1 MGVLNKNKKSGWV
14 EPIELLT
21 HNRIDIIY
29 KLLYVIYNKL
39 LPEFSYE
46 IYKQHLS
53 IITNGLFKET
63 DQEKKSLDSYIKSF
77 NQVIKSIK
85 NNGFDSN
92 ISSVPLSNR
101 HSVNNGSHR
110 VAASI
115 YFNKKVFCTNTT
127 NPISAYNYKYFK
139 DRGLDDQILEFGVLK
154 YIELKSKVFLALI
167 WPSANKEINYFNSFS
182 NVIYEKKFKLNQN
195 GAHNFL
201 AQVYKEQK
209 WIGSFE
215 NGYGGSYVKLSQSFK
230 NFSPV
235 HAIFFHSDSLQ
246 EVNKIKSDLRKK
258 FKIKKASIHITDNDN
273 ETLDIAKYIL
283 NKNSIHFLNTAKPY
297 LYKSLFNKLK
307 SFKKN
312 LKNSK
317 ISINN
322 VVIDDEGVLSIYG
335 IRDFKNFTYFKKNEI
350 FEENEKEV
358 YNHSPNDL
366 IFNPKFHFYFN
377 DFKFVSLNEIKKMK
391 KNRQLSYDNND
402 IKLIEKKIKQEPWS
416 FLLISDILFLFK
428 ARLVAFLIPVSKKL
442 KFYNIAKW
450 VYKRVFK

>member
-1 MGVLNKNKKSGWV
+1 MGVLNKNKKSGWIQ
-14 EPIELLT
+14 PIELLT

-29 KLLYVIYNKL
+29 KLLYVIYKKL
-39 LPEFSYE
+39 LPEFSSQ

-53 IITNGLFKET
+53 VITNGLFKES
-63 DQEKKSLDSYIKSF
+63 DQEKKGLDSYIKSF
-77 NQVIKSIK
+77 NQVLKSI
-85 NNGFDSN
+85 NNKGFDLD
-92 ISSVPLSNR
+92 ISSVPLSNG
-101 HSVNNGSHR
+101 HSIVNGAHR

-115 YFNKKVFCTNTT
+115 YLNKKVFCTNTS
-127 NPISAYNYKYFK
+127 NPISIYNYKYFR

-154 YIELKSKVFLALI
+154 YIELKSNVFLALI
-167 WPSANKEINYFNSFS
+167 WPSANKKINYLQSFS

-209 WIGSFE
+209 WIGGFE

-235 HAIFFHSDSLQ
+235 HAIFFHHDSIK
-246 EVNKIKSDLRKK
+246 EVNEIKSDLRKK

-273 ETLDIAKYIL
+273 ETLDLAKYIL
-283 NKNSIHFLNTAKPY
+283 NKNSIHFLNNAKPY

-312 LKNSK
+312 LKYSK
-317 ISINN
+317 ININD

-335 IRDFKNFTYFKKNEI
+335 IRDFKNFTYFKKNDI
-350 FEENEKEV
+350 IEENDNRA
-358 YNHSPNDL
+358 YNQNPNDL
-366 IFNPKFHFYFN
+366 IFNPKLHFYFN
-377 DFKFVSLNEIKKMK
+377 DFKFTSLNEIKKMK
-391 KNRQLSYDNND
+391 ENRQLGHDIND
-402 IKLIEKKIKQEPWS
+402 IKIIQKKIQQESWS
-416 FLLISDILFLFK
+416 FLIISNTLFLFK
-428 ARLVAFLIPVSKKL
+428 AKIVAFLIPVSKKL

>member
-1 MGVLNKNKKSGWV
+1 MRVLNKNKKSAWIQ
-14 EPIELLT
+14 PIELLT

-63 DQEKKSLDSYIKSF
+63 DQEKKGLDSYIKSF
-77 NQVIKSIK
+77 NQVLKSIN

-92 ISSVPLSNR
+92 ISSVPLSHR
-101 HSVNNGSHR
+101 HSVINGAHR

-115 YFNKKVFCTNTT
+115 YLNKKVFCTNTS
-127 NPISAYNYKYFK
+127 NPISIYNYKYFK

-167 WPSANKEINYFNSFS
+167 WPSANKKINYLNSFRS
-182 NVIYEKKFKLNQN
+182 VIYEKKFKLNQN

-201 AQVYKEQK
+201 AQVYKGQK

-235 HAIFFHSDSLQ
+235 HAIFFHSDSLK

-258 FKIKKASIHITDNDN
+258 FKIKKASIHITDNDD
-273 ETLDIAKYIL
+273 ETLDLAKYIL
-283 NKNSIHFLNTAKPY
+283 NKNSLHFLNKAKPY

-307 SFKKN
+307 SFKQN

-317 ISINN
+317 ISIND

-335 IRDFKNFTYFKKNEI
+335 IREFKNFTYFKKDQI
-350 FEENEKEV
+350 IEENEA

-402 IKLIEKKIKQEPWS
+402 IKLIEKKTKKEPWS
-416 FLLISDILFLFK
+416 FELISDTLFLFK

>member
-1 MGVLNKNKKSGWV
+1 MRVLNKNKKSAWIQ
-14 EPIELLT
+14 PIELLT

-63 DQEKKSLDSYIKSF
+63 DQEKKGLDSYIKSF
-77 NQVIKSIK
+77 NQVLKSIN

-92 ISSVPLSNR
+92 ISSVPLSHR
-101 HSVNNGSHR
+101 HSVINGAHR

-115 YFNKKVFCTNTT
+115 YLNKKVFCTNTS
-127 NPISAYNYKYFK
+127 NPISIYNYKYFK

-167 WPSANKEINYFNSFS
+167 WPSANKKINYLNSFRS
-182 NVIYEKKFKLNQN
+182 VIYEKKFKLNQN

-235 HAIFFHSDSLQ
+235 HAIFFHSDSLK

-258 FKIKKASIHITDNDN
+258 FKIKKASIHITDNDD
-273 ETLDIAKYIL
+273 ETLDLAKYIL
-283 NKNSIHFLNTAKPY
+283 NKNSLHFLNKAKPY

-307 SFKKN
+307 SFKQN

-317 ISINN
+317 ISIND

-335 IRDFKNFTYFKKNEI
+335 IREFKNFTYFKKDQI
-350 FEENEKEV
+350 IEENEA

-402 IKLIEKKIKQEPWS
+402 IKLIEKKTKKEPWS
-416 FLLISDILFLFK
+416 FELISDTLFLFK

>member
-1 MGVLNKNKKSGWV
+1 MGVLNKNKKSGWIQ
-14 EPIELLT
+14 PIELLT

-29 KLLYVIYNKL
+29 KLLYIMYNKI
-39 LPEFSYE
+39 LPEFSYQ

-53 IITNGLFKET
+53 IITNGLFIESG
-63 DQEKKSLDSYIKSF
+63 QEKKGLDSYIKSF
-77 NQVIKSIK
+77 NQILKSLK
-85 NNGFDSN
+85 NKGFDPN

-101 HSVNNGSHR
+101 QSVINGAHR

-115 YFNKKVFCTNTT
+115 YLNKKVFCTNTS
-127 NPISAYNYKYFK
+127 NPISIYDYKYFK

-154 YIELKSKVFLALI
+154 YIELKSNIFLALI
-167 WPSANKEINYFNSFS
+167 WPSANKKINYLKSFS

-235 HAIFFHSDSLQ
+235 HAIFFHHDSIE
-246 EVNKIKSDLRKK
+246 EVNKIKNDLRNK
-258 FKIKKASIHITDNDN
+258 FKIKKSSIHITDNDN
-273 ETLDIAKYIL
+273 ETLDLAKYIL
-283 NKNSIHFLNTAKPY
+283 NKNSIHFLNNAKPY

-307 SFKKN
+307 SIKKN
-312 LKNSK
+312 LENSK
-317 ISINN
+317 TSIND

-335 IRDFKNFTYFKKNEI
+335 IRDFNNFTYFKKNQI
-350 FEENEKEV
+350 IEENENNA
-358 YNHSPNDL
+358 YNLSPNDL

-391 KNRQLSYDNND
+391 KNRQLIYDNND
-402 IKLIEKKIKQEPWS
+402 IKIIQKKTKQESWS
-416 FLLISDILFLFK
+416 FLLIYNTLFLFK
-428 ARLVAFLIPVSKKL
+428 ARIVAFLIPVSKKL

-450 VYKRVFK
+450 VYKKIFK

>member
-1 MGVLNKNKKSGWV
+1 MRVLNKNKKSAWIQ
-14 EPIELLT
+14 PIELLT

-63 DQEKKSLDSYIKSF
+63 DQEKKGLDSYIKSF
-77 NQVIKSIK
+77 NQVLKSIN

-101 HSVNNGSHR
+101 HSVINGAHR

-115 YFNKKVFCTNTT
+115 YLNKKVFCTNTS
-127 NPISAYNYKYFK
+127 NPISIYNYKYFK

-167 WPSANKEINYFNSFS
+167 WPSANKKINYLNSFRS
-182 NVIYEKKFKLNQN
+182 VIYEKKFKLNQN

-235 HAIFFHSDSLQ
+235 HAIFFHSDSLK

-258 FKIKKASIHITDNDN
+258 FKIKKASIHITDNDD
-273 ETLDIAKYIL
+273 ETLDLAKYIL
-283 NKNSIHFLNTAKPY
+283 NKNSLHFLNKAKPY

-307 SFKKN
+307 SFKQN

-317 ISINN
+317 ISIND

-335 IRDFKNFTYFKKNEI
+335 IREFKNFTYFKKDEI
-350 FEENEKEV
+350 IEENEA

-402 IKLIEKKIKQEPWS
+402 IKLIEKKTKKESWS
-416 FLLISDILFLFK
+416 FELISDTLFLFK

>member
-1 MGVLNKNKKSGWV
+1 MGVLNKNKKSGWIQ
-14 EPIELLT
+14 PIELLT

-29 KLLYVIYNKL
+29 KLLYVIYKKL
-39 LPEFSYE
+39 LPEFSSQ

-53 IITNGLFKET
+53 VITNGLFKES
-63 DQEKKSLDSYIKSF
+63 DQEKKGLDSYIKSF
-77 NQVIKSIK
+77 NQVLKSI
-85 NNGFDSN
+85 NNKGFDLD
-92 ISSVPLSNR
+92 ISSVPLSNG
-101 HSVNNGSHR
+101 HSIVNGAHR

-115 YFNKKVFCTNTT
+115 YLNKKVFCTNTS
-127 NPISAYNYKYFK
+127 NPISIYNYKYFR

-154 YIELKSKVFLALI
+154 YIELKSNVFLALI
-167 WPSANKEINYFNSFS
+167 WPSANKKINYLQSFS

-209 WIGSFE
+209 WIGGFE

-235 HAIFFHSDSLQ
+235 HAIFFHHDSIK
-246 EVNKIKSDLRKK
+246 EVNEIKSDLRKK

-273 ETLDIAKYIL
+273 ETLDLAKYIL
-283 NKNSIHFLNTAKPY
+283 NKNSIHFLNNAKPY

-307 SFKKN
+307 LFKKN
-312 LKNSK
+312 LKYSK
-317 ISINN
+317 ININD

-335 IRDFKNFTYFKKNEI
+335 IRDFKNFTYFKKNDI
-350 FEENEKEV
+350 IEENDNRA
-358 YNHSPNDL
+358 YNQNPNDL
-366 IFNPKFHFYFN
+366 IFNPKLHFYFN
-377 DFKFVSLNEIKKMK
+377 DFKFTSLNEIKKMK
-391 KNRQLSYDNND
+391 ENRQLGHDSSD
-402 IKLIEKKIKQEPWS
+402 IKIIQKKIQQESWS
-416 FLLISDILFLFK
+416 FLIISNTLFLFK
-428 ARLVAFLIPVSKKL
+428 AKIVAFLIPVSKKL

>member
-1 MGVLNKNKKSGWV
+1 MRVLNKNKKSAWIQ
-14 EPIELLT
+14 PIELLT

-63 DQEKKSLDSYIKSF
+63 DQEKKGLDSYIKSF
-77 NQVIKSIK
+77 NQVLKSIN

-101 HSVNNGSHR
+101 HSVINGAHR

-115 YFNKKVFCTNTT
+115 YLNKKVFCTNTS
-127 NPISAYNYKYFK
+127 NPISIYNYKYFK

-167 WPSANKEINYFNSFS
+167 WPSANKKINYLNSFRS
-182 NVIYEKKFKLNQN
+182 VIYEKKFKLNQN

-235 HAIFFHSDSLQ
+235 HAIFFHSDSLK

-258 FKIKKASIHITDNDN
+258 FKIKKASIHITDNDD
-273 ETLDIAKYIL
+273 ETLDLAKYIL
-283 NKNSIHFLNTAKPY
+283 NKNSLHFLNKAKPY

-307 SFKKN
+307 SFKQN

-317 ISINN
+317 ISIND

-335 IRDFKNFTYFKKNEI
+335 IREFKNFTYFKKDQI
-350 FEENEKEV
+350 IEENEA

-402 IKLIEKKIKQEPWS
+402 IKLIEKKTKKEPWS
-416 FLLISDILFLFK
+416 FELISDTLFLFK